1 MLGLY
6 INIPYNKT
14 ISNYQNSDVLLDSDD
29 YQVNKYVNHLILELR
44 SYGSYFDRVKTIY
57 IGGGVP
63 TVLNL
68 EQLERIFKWLTLIK
82 PIEFNVEIEVDTFR
96 EEHAKLFNK
105 YGVNRVVIKA
115 DTFNNKLLETLN
127 RNYTKEQIVKTMKLL
142 NEYNIKNINV
152 DLKFGIPNQT
162 LNQIKNDLKEIKKLK
177 IPHISYYQLDIEEDS
192 YFYNNN
198 IEIDQDL
205 AMSMFEYIIK
215 DLKKHEYNHYEIT
228 HFAKNNQFSLHNTLY
243 WTLEEYIGV
252 GLGAH
257 GFINNYRTINNDKI
271 DDYFHNP
278 LLEKEPQTTKDNIK
292 NYLIFGL
299 RLRRGINLVDFK
311 NKYKVDILE
320 NYPKLNNL
328 IDNNIL
334 EINNGNLRLTSN
346 GIFYSNLVFEV
357 FLWNIS

>member
-6 INIPYNKT
+6 INIPFNKT
-14 ISNYQNSDVLLDSDD
+14 ISNYQSSNTLLDSDE

-44 SYGSYFDRVKTIY
+44 TYSNYFDRVKTIY

-63 TVLNL
+63 TVLTL
-68 EQLERIFKWLTLIK
+68 EQMERIFKWLTLIK
-82 PIEFNVEIEVDTFR
+82 PLEFNVEIEVDTFN
-96 EEHAKLFNK
+96 EEHAKLFKK
-105 YGVNRVVIKA
+105 YGVNRVVIKV
-115 DTFNNKLLETLN
+115 DTFNNKLLEELN
-127 RNYTKEQIVKTMKLL
+127 RKYNKDQIIKTIKLL
-142 NEYNIKNINV
+142 NAYNIKNINV

-162 LNQIKNDLKEIKKLK
+162 LTHIKNDLKEIKKLK
-177 IPHISYYQLDIEEDS
+177 IPHISYYQLEIEEDS
-192 YFYNNN
+192 FFYNHD
-198 IEIDQDL
+198 IVTDRDL
-205 AMSMFEYIIK
+205 AISMFEYIIK

-228 HFAKNNQFSLHNTLY
+228 HFALNNQFSLHNTLY

-252 GLGAH
+252 GLGSH
-257 GFINNYRTINNDKI
+257 GFINNYRTINYSNI

-278 LLEKEPQTTKDNIK
+278 LEDKQLQTTNDNIK

-299 RLRRGINLVDFK
+299 RLRRGINLIDFK

-320 NYPKLNNL
+320 SYPKLNSL
-328 IDNNIL
+328 IDNKIL

-357 FLWNIS
+357 FIWNI